1 MFFNLAVSVR
11 STWAKAEMASVKSLL
26 NPGVYGF
33 KKAFL
38 CEKSRDKRIVRCT
51 IQAIQLLVLTK
62 IC

>member
-1 MFFNLAVSVR
+1 
-11 STWAKAEMASVKSLL
+11 MASVKSLL

-38 CEKSRDKRIVRCT
+38 CEKSCDKRIVRCT
-51 IQAIQLLVLTK
+51 IQSIQLLVLTK